1 MGLITDENVHV
12 AYVHVLCPKISSRHI
27 LPNYL
32 IFIDILRFK
41 QYSFVNTCIKKK
53 SKIFPLKKSSRLLG
67 FNTQLSISQRFC
79 FEMP

>member
-12 AYVHVLCPKISSRHI
+12 AYVHALCPKISSRHI
-27 LPNYL
+27 LPNYI

-41 QYSFVNTCIKKK
+41 QYSFVNIKKK
-53 SKIFPLKKSSRLLG
+53 SKIFPLKESSRLLG
-67 FNTQLSISQRFC
+67 FNTQLSISRRFC

>member
-41 QYSFVNTCIKKK
+41 QYSFVNIKKK
-53 SKIFPLKKSSRLLG
+53 IQDFPFKKIL
-67 FNTQLSISQRFC
+67 
-79 FEMP
+79 

>member
-32 IFIDILRFK
+32 IFIDTLRFK
-41 QYSFVNTCIKKK
+41 QYSFVIFKK
-53 SKIFPLKKSSRLLG
+53 IQDFPFKKSS
-67 FNTQLSISQRFC
+67 IDC
-79 FEMP
+79 

>member
-41 QYSFVNTCIKKK
+41 QYSFVNIKKN
-53 SKIFPLKKSSRLLG
+53 P
-67 FNTQLSISQRFC
+67 RFSL
-79 FEMP
+79 

>member
-1 MGLITDENVHV
+1 MGLITDENVRV

-27 LPNYL
+27 LPNYI

-41 QYSFVNTCIKKK
+41 QYSFVNIKKK

-67 FNTQLSISQRFC
+67 FNTQLSISRRFC

>member
-41 QYSFVNTCIKKK
+41 QYSFVNIKKNPRFSLQK
-53 SKIFPLKKSSRLLG
+53 NPLD
-67 FNTQLSISQRFC
+67 C
-79 FEMP
+79 

>member
-27 LPNYL
+27 LPNC
-32 IFIDILRFK
+32 IIIDILRFK
-41 QYSFVNTCIKKK
+41 QYSFVNIKKK

-67 FNTQLSISQRFC
+67 FNTQLSISRRFC

>member
-32 IFIDILRFK
+32 IFHSLI
-41 QYSFVNTCIKKK
+41 
-53 SKIFPLKKSSRLLG
+53 LKKIQDFPFKKIL
-67 FNTQLSISQRFC
+67 
-79 FEMP
+79 

>member
-27 LPNYL
+27 LPNYI

-41 QYSFVNTCIKKK
+41 QYSFVNIKKK

-67 FNTQLSISQRFC
+67 FNTQLSISRRFC

>member
-41 QYSFVNTCIKKK
+41 QYSFVNITVKK
-53 SKIFPLKKSSRLLG
+53 IQDFPFKKSS
-67 FNTQLSISQRFC
+67 IDC
-79 FEMP
+79 